1 MVYFDSHCHLNDE
14 AFQED
19 LDQVIHNAKEKGVK
33 AILVLGYDIPACKK
47 AIEIAEAYDI
57 VYAAVG
63 IHPQNIDGYE
73 LDVLKEVEELAHHPK
88 VKAIGE
94 VGLDYY
100 WDNDPKTKERQRP
113 FFIEQIKLANK
124 LHLPL
129 SIHAREATEDTYTV
143 LNEHRPTSG
152 AVLHCYS
159 GSVEMMRRF
168 AKLDLYFGFDGPITY
183 KNAVTPKQ
191 CVADCS
197 IDRLLTETDSPY
209 LTPVPYRG
217 KRNDPSFIP
226 YIFAEMAKIK
236 GLDEAILEQKLNAN
250 FSRLFH
256 VEL

>member
-14 AFQED
+14 AFQDD
-19 LDQVIHNAKEKGVK
+19 LEQVISSAKEKGIK

-47 AIEIAEAYDI
+47 AIEIAETHDI
-57 VYAAVG
+57 VYAGVG

-73 LDVLKEVEELAHHPK
+73 LDVLDEIEALAHHPK

-100 WDNDPKTKERQRP
+100 WDNTPETKARQCP
-113 FFIEQIKLANK
+113 FFIKQIELANK

-129 SIHAREATEDTYTV
+129 SIHAREALEDTYNI
-143 LNEHRPTSG
+143 LSEHRPTSG

-159 GSVEMMRRF
+159 GSVEMMARF

-183 KNAVTPKQ
+183 KNAVTPKA
-191 CVADCS
+191 CVSACLV
-197 IDRLLTETDSPY
+197 DRLLTETDSPY

-217 KRNDPSFIP
+217 KRNDPSYIP

-236 GLDEAILEQKLNAN
+236 GLNEEELAKRLNAN
-250 FSRLFH
+250 ISRLFH